1 MPEATDLSEVDFA
14 LDSAGYT
21 GILNFR
27 RNGRQEGI
35 AGVFPWSFSQYM
47 EFANLSGC
55 SWYSQADLCCEKNIA
70 NDRQAIEYHVR
81 ATATLL
87 EGMLQILYAWQN
99 ELARTCNSTVV
110 ANMLRPP
117 VPVLQGRVLSDYM
130 LSLDL
135 LNEVWG
141 RWEGWLDKP
150 ALIGVGS
157 MCRRDLHDR
166 DEGLYAIV
174 EALGRNFPKGS
185 RAHLFGVKHQALNEI
200 PKMGFVASSD
210 SMAWDF
216 GSRVKAH
223 KAGVSNSMERRTK
236 EMSEWMSAAMA
247 RISASA
253 RLPSSFLY
261 N

>member
-1 MPEATDLSEVDFA
+1 
-14 LDSAGYT
+14 
-21 GILNFR
+21 
-27 RNGRQEGI
+27 
-35 AGVFPWSFSQYM
+35 
-47 EFANLSGC
+47 
-55 SWYSQADLCCEKNIA
+55 
-70 NDRQAIEYHVR
+70 
-81 ATATLL
+81 
-87 EGMLQILYAWQN
+87 
-99 ELARTCNSTVV
+99 
-110 ANMLRPP
+110 
-117 VPVLQGRVLSDYM
+117 
-130 LSLDL
+130 
-135 LNEVWG
+135 
-141 RWEGWLDKP
+141 
-150 ALIGVGS
+150 

-236 EMSEWMSAAMA
+236 EMSEWMSAAMT

-253 RLPSSFLY
+253 RLPSTFLY

>member
-1 MPEATDLSEVDFA
+1 MDNDAFAKCLKGNEFSLSISF
-14 LDSAGYT
+14 
-21 GILNFR
+21 ILTHT
-27 RNGRQEGI
+27 E
-35 AGVFPWSFSQYM
+35 
-47 EFANLSGC
+47 
-55 SWYSQADLCCEKNIA
+55 
-70 NDRQAIEYHVR
+70 
-81 ATATLL
+81 
-87 EGMLQILYAWQN
+87 
-99 ELARTCNSTVV
+99 
-110 ANMLRPP
+110 
-117 VPVLQGRVLSDYM
+117 
-130 LSLDL
+130 
-135 LNEVWG
+135 
-141 RWEGWLDKP
+141 
-150 ALIGVGS
+150 
-157 MCRRDLHDR
+157 
-166 DEGLYAIV
+166 EGLYAIV